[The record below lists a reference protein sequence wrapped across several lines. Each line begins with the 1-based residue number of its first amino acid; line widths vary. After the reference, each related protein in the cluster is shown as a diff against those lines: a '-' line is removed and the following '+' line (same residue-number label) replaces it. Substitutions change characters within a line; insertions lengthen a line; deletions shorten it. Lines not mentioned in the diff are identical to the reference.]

1 MGAARNIDIH
11 GAKGGEE
18 KPKTPTEAP
27 DSLRSV
33 AIAKMLIAVGEGEF
47 EGTPTPR
54 DIYLDNTPL
63 QDPQGNM
70 NFPNVKWEWRTG
82 AVDQTYIQGI
92 PSVENETTISTEL
105 RSGTPWVRAINN
117 TQLSAVRVRFAWPAL
132 QSVDAGGNING
143 YRIEYKVELA
153 TDGGAYQQVLSEAV
167 DGKTTSVY
175 ERTRRIDL
183 PKATTGWLM
192 RITRIT
198 VNQNNNKIS
207 DTMQIAGFTEVIDA
221 KIRYPNTALLYI
233 EFSAEQFRSI
243 PAVTVET
250 KLKKMQV
257 PSNYDPVS
265 RSYSGVWDGT
275 FKQAWTDN
283 AVWMTYDITTADRFG
298 LGRRI
303 KPWMVDKWELYR
315 ISQYCDQLVPDGKGG
330 QEPRFI
336 CNLNLQSKA
345 DARSLLRDISAIY
358 RGMTYWAQGQ
368 VFTLADMPR
377 ATDFD
382 FAYTRANVLE
392 GKFTYSS
399 ASERTRYTRAL
410 ISYDNP
416 LNNYDTD
423 VTAVTDQKL
432 QRRYGDNPLEISAIG
447 CTRESE
453 AQRRG
458 KWALLTNSKDRA
470 VTFKVGL
477 DGRIPLPGYVIPI
490 ADELLAGRAIGGR
503 ISAVNGKVITL
514 DRDTQAKPG
523 DRLIL
528 NLPDGKCEGRT
539 VQMVSGRQVTVTVAY
554 SVTPEPELVWA
565 LDADDLAV
573 PLYRVV
579 SVARPEPGVFEI
591 SAVQYDPSKFA
602 HIDTGARLEER
613 PISVIPVT
621 VVPPPASVT
630 LTSSY
635 AVNQGIAISTM
646 NISWPAVAG
655 AVAYDVEWRK
665 DSGNWIKVQRT
676 GSTSVDIT
684 GIYSGA
690 YLARVRAVSAFEI
703 SSIWK
708 NSSLTNLEGKT
719 GLPPAVSFLTTTS
732 LVYGIGIQWGFPPG
746 AEDTQRTEL
755 WYSESPDLTTAVK
768 LSDFS
773 YPQAKHEMHALLPGA
788 SLFFWARLVDRS
800 GNVGPF
806 WPVPG
811 AVNGQASTEQS
822 DYEAY
827 YAEKIGKG
835 ALYQSLREEIELI
848 TGDGPG
854 SVNERLE
861 EAKQELKDLIEQVND
876 ALAYDPA
883 KPYLKG
889 DIVRL
894 DQRLY
899 QAKGPMPVGSAPPNA
914 TYWIDIGTI
923 LETTDA
929 LVSQVQIIE
938 TKIEEIDGKVL
949 ATATSVEAL
958 RSAARGDD
966 GAGDLADAI
975 KGWTSTAD
983 LAVERKTRASEN
995 DAMAQQLLTLG
1006 AQVGDNKSS
1015 LTVLE
1020 QVFAS
1025 NRETSAAQ
1033 ITKLNSELSAVD
1045 QKANGTAQ
1053 ALSSLDTKVTNLDG
1067 KITSQAASN
1076 EALRASVRGDDGS
1089 GDLAGAIKAWE
1100 STAAISTEKKVRASE
1115 IEAQAKVSETL
1126 QSSIG
1131 QTSASVQT
1139 VSETVVQLNGKVLA
1153 QTTMKAQTIV
1163 DGRKVVSGLAFG
1175 ANGEQSEFLI
1185 FAQRFAIVNEV
1196 SGKVDPMFVV
1206 ENGQAVFNTAIIS
1219 KAIIQEVVLGMVLR
1233 SPAVDSLGRPLLEI
1247 NIPAGTFTLRSA
1259 GTGGSSLL
1267 NNDGLTVFDAG
1278 GVDRVSV
1285 GRLSV

>member
-1 MGAARNIDIH
+1 MGAARKFDIH
-11 GAKGGEE
+11 GAKGGED

-33 AIAKMLIAVGEGEF
+33 AVAKMLIAVGEGEF
-47 EGTPTPR
+47 EGTPTAQ

-82 AVDQTYIQGI
+82 AVDQSYIQGI

-105 RSGTPWVRAINN
+105 RSGTPWVRAISN

-132 QSVDAGGNING
+132 QTIDSGGNVNG
-143 YRIEYKVELA
+143 YRIEYKIELA

-167 DGKTTSVY
+167 DGKTTSLY

-183 PKATTGWLM
+183 PKATSGWLM
-192 RITRIT
+192 RITRVT
-198 VNQNNNKIS
+198 ANQNNNKIS

-257 PSNYDPVS
+257 PSNYDPVA
-265 RSYSGVWDGT
+265 RSYTGVWDGT

-330 QEPRFI
+330 LEPRFI

-345 DARSLLRDISAIY
+345 DAWSLLRDISTIY

-368 VFTLADMPR
+368 VFTLSDMPR

-382 FAYTRANVLE
+382 FAYTRANVID

-423 VTAVTDQKL
+423 VTAVTDAKL

-490 ADELLAGRAIGGR
+490 ADELLAGRPVGGR
-503 ISAVNGKVITL
+503 ISAVNGKIITL

-539 VQMVSGRQVTVTVAY
+539 VQLVSGRQVTVTVAY
-554 SVTPEPELVWA
+554 SVPPERELVWA
-565 LDADDLAV
+565 LDADDLAI

-613 PISVIPVT
+613 PISVIPIT
-621 VVPPPASVT
+621 VVQAPASVSI
-630 LTSSY
+630 TSNHS
-635 AVNQGIAISTM
+635 VDQGLAISTM

-665 DSGNWIKVQRT
+665 DNGNWVRLQRA
-676 GSTSVDIT
+676 GSTSVDVT
-684 GIYSGA
+684 GIYAGA
-690 YLARVRAVSAFEI
+690 YIARVRAVSAFDI

-708 NSSLTNLEGKT
+708 SSALTELKGKEGV
-719 GLPPAVSFLTTTS
+719 PPAVAYLTTSSELFGIS
-732 LVYGIGIQWGFPPG
+732 LKWGFPAG
-746 AEDTQRTEL
+746 ADDTQRTEIWCGPTTDL
-755 WYSESPDLTTAVK
+755 ESAEK
-768 LSDFS
+768 LSDLA
-773 YPQAKHEMHALLPGA
+773 YPQSEYLMRVPQAGA
-788 SLFFWARLVDRS
+788 EFFFWARLVDRT
-800 GNVGPF
+800 GNIGPWYPAGTGVVGRSSSDPA
-806 WPVPG
+806 PILELLTGKYVESE
-811 AVNGQASTEQS
+811 VGQQLS
-822 DYEAY
+822 
-827 YAEKIGKG
+827 EKIDDLHAQIE
-835 ALYQSLREEIELI
+835 ALDGLSAYIPDQSYFAGEM
-848 TGDGPG
+848 T
-854 SVNERLE
+854 
-861 EAKQELKDLIEQVND
+861 
-876 ALAYDPA
+876 LAN
-883 KPYLKG
+883 G
-889 DIVRL
+889 RI
-894 DQRLY
+894 Y
-899 QAKGPMPVGSAPPNA
+899 QATQAVPVNTPPPNVN
-914 TYWIDIGTI
+914 YWIDVGAVVEAANG
-923 LETTDA
+923 LA
-929 LVSQVQIIE
+929 QQVQQN
-938 TKIEEIDGKVL
+938 TADIDELGAEASSVQVL
-949 ATATSVEAL
+949 RAAWRDDNGEGDLQGALKLWDTQAAYANEVVVRATQDQAFATAT
-958 RSAARGDD
+958 
-966 GAGDLADAI
+966 
-975 KGWTSTAD
+975 
-983 LAVERKTRASEN
+983 
-995 DAMAQQLLTLG
+995 
-1006 AQVGDNKSS
+1006 
-1015 LTVLE
+1015 
-1020 QVFAS
+1020 
-1025 NRETSAAQ
+1025 ET
-1033 ITKLNSELSAVD
+1033 
-1045 QKANGTAQ
+1045 
-1053 ALSSLDTKVTNLDG
+1053 
-1067 KITSQAASN
+1067 
-1076 EALRASVRGDDGS
+1076 LRASVAGNTAAVQQVTQAQATADGKVSTLWTLRMEATSNGQPYATGFGLALASGPGGPTSSFVVRADTFLVMNTNSQTPESLFGISGGQTFIKSAFIEDGS
-1089 GDLAGAIKAWE
+1089 ITSL
-1100 STAAISTEKKVRASE
+1100 KVGN
-1115 IEAQAKVSETL
+1115 L
-1126 QSSIG
+1126 QSNDYVAN
-1131 QTSASVQT
+1131 TSGWLLPKT
-1139 VSETVVQLNGKVLA
+1139 GPWQLNGSMA
-1153 QTTMKAQTIV
+1153 
-1163 DGRKVVSGLAFG
+1163 DGRRSTLGNSGFKVYH
-1175 ANGEQSEFLI
+1175 ANG
-1185 FAQRFAIVNEV
+1185 
-1196 SGKVDPMFVV
+1196 
-1206 ENGQAVFNTAIIS
+1206 
-1219 KAIIQEVVLGMVLR
+1219 VLGIDL
-1233 SPAVDSLGRPLLEI
+1233 SL
-1247 NIPAGTFTLRSA
+1247 
-1259 GTGGSSLL
+1259 
-1267 NNDGLTVFDAG
+1267 
-1278 GVDRVSV
+1278 
-1285 GRLSV
+1285 

>member
-1 MGAARNIDIH
+1 MGAAQKLDIY
-11 GAKGGEE
+11 GAKGGSE

-47 EGTPTPR
+47 EGTPTAK

-70 NFPNVKWEWRTG
+70 NFPNVRWEWRTG
-82 AVDQTYIQGI
+82 AVDQSYIQGI
-92 PSVENETTISTEL
+92 PSIENETTISTEL
-105 RSGTPWVRAINN
+105 RSGTPWVRAISN

-132 QSVDAGGNING
+132 QSVDSGGNVNG

-167 DGKTTSVY
+167 DGKTTSLY

-192 RITRIT
+192 RITRLT
-198 VNQNNNKIS
+198 ANQNNNKIS

-265 RSYSGVWDGT
+265 RTYSGVWDGT

-315 ISQYCDQLVPDGKGG
+315 ISQYCDQLVPNGKGG

-345 DARSLLRDISAIY
+345 DAWSLLRDISTIY

-382 FAYTRANVLE
+382 FAYTRANVID

-423 VTAVTDQKL
+423 VTAVTDAKL

-490 ADELLAGRAIGGR
+490 ADELLAGRPVGGR
-503 ISAVNGKVITL
+503 ISAMNGKVITL

-539 VQMVSGRQVTVTVAY
+539 VQLVSGRQVTVTVAY
-554 SVTPEPELVWA
+554 SVPPERELVWA
-565 LDADDLAV
+565 LDADDLAI

-591 SAVQYDPSKFA
+591 SAVQYDPSKFD

-613 PISVIPVT
+613 PISVVPIT
-621 VVPPPASVT
+621 VVPAPASVT

-676 GSTSVDIT
+676 GATSVDVT

-719 GLPPAVSFLTTTS
+719 GLPPAVSSLTTTS
-732 LVYGIGIQWGFPPG
+732 ELFGISIKWGFPPG

-755 WYSESPDLTTAVK
+755 WYGPANDLGAATK
-768 LSDFS
+768 LADLA
-773 YPQAKHEMHALLPGA
+773 YPQADYRMQSLAAGA
-788 SLFFWARLVDRS
+788 QFFFWARLVDRT

-806 WPVPG
+806 YPVANG
-811 AVNGQASTEQS
+811 VMGQASSDAGPILGMLAGKISKTELGQ
-822 DYEAY
+822 
-827 YAEKIGKG
+827 
-835 ALYQSLREEIELI
+835 
-848 TGDGPG
+848 
-854 SVNERLE
+854 
-861 EAKQELKDLIEQVND
+861 DLISELDGLQDQIDDLD
-876 ALAYDPA
+876 ALGGYVPTQV
-883 KPYLKG
+883 YLKG
-889 DIVRL
+889 QMVVEADRI
-894 DQRLY
+894 Y
-899 QAKGPMPVGSAPPNA
+899 QARVEVPANNPPPNA
-914 TYWIDIGTI
+914 TYWLDVG
-923 LETTDA
+923 
-929 LVSQVQIIE
+929 Q
-938 TKIEEIDGKVL
+938 
-949 ATATSVEAL
+949 SVETAN
-958 RSAARGDD
+958 G
-966 GAGDLADAI
+966 LAQQV
-975 KGWTSTAD
+975 TTNTAD
-983 LAVERKTRASEN
+983 IS
-995 DAMAQQLLTLG
+995 
-1006 AQVGDNKSS
+1006 
-1015 LTVLE
+1015 
-1020 QVFAS
+1020 
-1025 NRETSAAQ
+1025 
-1033 ITKLNSELSAVD
+1033 KLDGVV
-1045 QKANGTAQ
+1045 TAQ
-1053 ALSSLDTKVTNLDG
+1053 ASTTN
-1067 KITSQAASN
+1067 
-1076 EALRASVRGDDGS
+1076 ALRASARDDSGS
-1089 GDLAGAIKAWE
+1089 GAKADALKGWA
-1100 STAAISTEKKVRASE
+1100 STAAIVQESKVRATA
-1115 IEAQAKVSETL
+1115 IEAEATKTTQLQATVGQNTSAIQETSSALANTNGQLQTLWSVKMETTAGGQKYAASFGLGLQVDPSGVSSQFVVRADTFML
-1126 QSSIG
+1126 LNLASGVPVSPFAVTGG
-1131 QTSASVQT
+1131 QTFINAAFIQDGTITNAKIGAYISSTNYIAGQ
-1139 VSETVVQLNGKVLA
+1139 QGWILNK
-1153 QTTMKAQTIV
+1153 
-1163 DGRKVVSGLAFG
+1163 DGTF
-1175 ANGEQSEFLI
+1175 
-1185 FAQRFAIVNEV
+1185 
-1196 SGKVDPMFVV
+1196 
-1206 ENGQAVFNTAIIS
+1206 
-1219 KAIIQEVVLGMVLR
+1219 
-1233 SPAVDSLGRPLLEI
+1233 EI
-1247 NIPAGTFTLRSA
+1247 NGVVPGQGRSVMTNRSLRFWDV
-1259 GTGGSSLL
+1259 
-1267 NNDGLTVFDAG
+1267 NNVKRVQIGDLTE
-1278 GVDRVSV
+1278 
-1285 GRLSV
+1285 

>member
-1 MGAARNIDIH
+1 MGAARKIDIH

-33 AIAKMLIAVGEGEF
+33 AIAKILIAVGEGEF
-47 EGTPTPR
+47 EGTPTAK

-92 PSVENETTISTEL
+92 PSIENETTISTEL
-105 RSGTPWVRAINN
+105 RSGTPWVRAITN

-132 QSVDAGGNING
+132 QSVDSSGNING

-167 DGKTTSVY
+167 DGKTTSLY

-192 RITRIT
+192 KITRLT

-265 RSYSGVWDGT
+265 RTYSGVWDGT

-283 AVWMTYDITTADRFG
+283 AAWMTYDITTADRFG

-345 DARSLLRDISAIY
+345 DAWSLLRDISAIY

-382 FAYTRANVLE
+382 FAYTRANVID

-399 ASERTRYTRAL
+399 SSERTRYTRAL

-470 VTFKVGL
+470 VNFRVGL

-490 ADELLAGRAIGGR
+490 ADELLAGRPVGGR

-539 VQMVSGRQVTVTVAY
+539 VQLVSGRQVTVTVAY
-554 SVTPEPELVWA
+554 SVTPERELVWA
-565 LDADDLAV
+565 IDADDLAI

-591 SAVQYDPSKFA
+591 SAVQYDPSKFD

-613 PISVIPVT
+613 PISVVPIT
-621 VVPPPASVT
+621 VVPAPASVT
-630 LTSSY
+630 ITSNYS
-635 AVNQGIAISTM
+635 VDQGLAISTM
-646 NISWPAVAG
+646 NISWPSVAG

-665 DSGNWIKVQRT
+665 DSGNWIKLQRT
-676 GSTSVDIT
+676 GAASVDVT

-690 YLARVRAVSAFEI
+690 YVARVRSVSAFEI

-708 NSSLTNLEGKT
+708 SSNLTNLEGKV
-719 GLPPAVSFLTTTS
+719 GLPPAVAFLRTTS
-732 LVYGIGIQWGFPPG
+732 ELFGISIKWGFPPG

-755 WYSESPDLTTAVK
+755 WYGAANDLSVATK
-768 LSDFS
+768 LADLAH
-773 YPQAKHEMHALLPGA
+773 PQADYRMQSLLAGA
-788 SLFFWARLVDRS
+788 TLFFWARLVDRT

-806 WPVPG
+806 YPVG
-811 AVNGQASTEQS
+811 NDVMGQASS
-822 DYEAY
+822 DADPVLDLLV
-827 YAEKIGKG
+827 GKLTKTQFG
-835 ALYQSLREEIELI
+835 QGLISELDGLQDQIDSL
-848 TGDGPG
+848 DGLG
-854 SVNERLE
+854 GYVSS
-861 EAKQELKDLIEQVND
+861 QI
-876 ALAYDPA
+876 
-883 KPYLKG
+883 YLKG
-889 DIVRL
+889 QMVVEGDRI
-894 DQRLY
+894 Y
-899 QAKGPMPVGSAPPNA
+899 QAKVDVPVNNPPPSA
-914 TYWIDIGTI
+914 TYWLDVG
-923 LETTDA
+923 
-929 LVSQVQIIE
+929 Q
-938 TKIEEIDGKVL
+938 
-949 ATATSVEAL
+949 SVE
-958 RSAARGDD
+958 SANG
-966 GAGDLADAI
+966 L
-975 KGWTSTAD
+975 
-983 LAVERKTRASEN
+983 
-995 DAMAQQLLTLG
+995 AQQVST
-1006 AQVGDNKSS
+1006 N
-1015 LTVLE
+1015 TT
-1020 QVFAS
+1020 
-1025 NRETSAAQ
+1025 N
-1033 ITKLNSELSAVD
+1033 ITKLDGVV
-1045 QKANGTAQ
+1045 TAQ
-1053 ALSSLDTKVTNLDG
+1053 ASTTN
-1067 KITSQAASN
+1067 
-1076 EALRASVRGDDGS
+1076 ALRASARDNSGS
-1089 GDLAGAIKAWE
+1089 GAKADALKGWASTTAIVEEA
-1100 STAAISTEKKVRASE
+1100 KVRASA
-1115 IEAQAKVSETL
+1115 IEAEATKTTQLQATVGQNTAAIQQTSSALANTNGQFQTLWSVKMETTAGGQKYATSFGLGLQVDPSGVSSQFVVRADTFMLLNLENGTPVSPFSVTGGQTFIRSAFIREASIGVAKLTQSL
-1126 QSSIG
+1126 QSANYVPGKTGLMINFVTGEFELNSTVG
-1131 QTSASVQT
+1131 AGGRQTI
-1139 VSETVVQLNGKVLA
+1139 NNRGGKVYDEGDVKRYQWGDL
-1153 QTTMKAQTIV
+1153 
-1163 DGRKVVSGLAFG
+1163 
-1175 ANGEQSEFLI
+1175 
-1185 FAQRFAIVNEV
+1185 
-1196 SGKVDPMFVV
+1196 
-1206 ENGQAVFNTAIIS
+1206 
-1219 KAIIQEVVLGMVLR
+1219 
-1233 SPAVDSLGRPLLEI
+1233 
-1247 NIPAGTFTLRSA
+1247 SA
-1259 GTGGSSLL
+1259 
-1267 NNDGLTVFDAG
+1267 
-1278 GVDRVSV
+1278 
-1285 GRLSV
+1285 

>member
-1 MGAARNIDIH
+1 MGAARKIDIH

-47 EGTPTPR
+47 EGTPTAK

-105 RSGTPWVRAINN
+105 RSGTPWIRAINN

-153 TDGGAYQQVLSEAV
+153 TDGGAYQQILSEAV

-198 VNQNNNKIS
+198 LNQNNNKIS

-257 PSNYDPVS
+257 PSNYEPVS

-283 AVWMTYDITTADRFG
+283 PVWMTYDITTADRFG

-345 DARSLLRDISAIY
+345 DAWSLLQDISTIY

-377 ATDFD
+377 AADFD
-382 FAYTRANVLE
+382 FAYTRANVID

-416 LNNYDTD
+416 LNNFDTD
-423 VTAVTDQKL
+423 VTAVTDAKL

-490 ADELLAGRAIGGR
+490 ADELLAGRPVGGR

-539 VQMVSGRQVTVTVAY
+539 VQLVSGRQVTVTVAY
-554 SVTPEPELVWA
+554 SVPPERELVWA
-565 LDADDLAV
+565 LDADDLAI

-613 PISVIPVT
+613 PISVIPIT
-621 VVPPPASVT
+621 VVPAPASVT

-635 AVNQGIAISTM
+635 SVNQGIAISTM
-646 NISWPAVAG
+646 NISWQSVAG

-665 DSGNWIKVQRT
+665 DSGNWIRVQRT
-676 GSTSVDIT
+676 GSTSVDVT

-690 YLARVRAVSAFEI
+690 YLARVRAVSAFDI
-703 SSIWK
+703 SSVWK
-708 NSSLTNLEGKT
+708 NSILTNLQGKT
-719 GLPPAVSFLTTTS
+719 GLPPAVSFLNTKS
-732 LVYGIGIQWGFPPG
+732 ELFGIGIKWGFPAG

-755 WYSESPDLTTAVK
+755 WYGPANNLAAATKLADLA
-768 LSDFS
+768 
-773 YPQAKHEMHALLPGA
+773 YPQADYRMQSLLAGA
-788 SLFFWARLVDRS
+788 TLFFWARLVDRT
-800 GNVGPF
+800 GNIGPF
-806 WPVPG
+806 YPV
-811 AVNGQASTEQS
+811 VNGVMGQSSSDAGAILEQ
-822 DYEAY
+822 
-827 YAEKIGKG
+827 IKG
-835 ALYQSLREEIELI
+835 QIDETSLGQLLNARINLI
-848 TGDGPG
+848 DGNGPG
-854 SVNERLE
+854 SVNGRIAATKAELE
-861 EAKQELKDLIEQVND
+861 QLIDQVVD
-876 ALAYDPA
+876 ALEWVPDRA
-883 KPYLKG
+883 YLKG
-889 DIVRL
+889 DIVR
-894 DQRLY
+894 QGQNLY
-899 QAKGPMPVGSAPPNA
+899 QAIAPVPANIQPPSAN
-914 TYWIDIGTI
+914 YWFNMGTI
-923 LETTDA
+923 AETTRAMA
-929 LVSQVQIIE
+929 LQIQQNSASITEIGLEVTSQASQLSTVKA
-938 TKIEEIDGKVL
+938 TVNDPTTGVN
-949 ATATSVEAL
+949 ATATGL
-958 RSAARGDD
+958 
-966 GAGDLADAI
+966 
-975 KGWTSTAD
+975 STLKA
-983 LAVERKTRASEN
+983 
-995 DAMAQQLLTLG
+995 
-1006 AQVGDNKSS
+1006 
-1015 LTVLE
+1015 TV
-1020 QVFAS
+1020 
-1025 NRETSAAQ
+1025 T
-1033 ITKLNSELSAVD
+1033 T
-1045 QKANGTAQ
+1045 
-1053 ALSSLDTKVTNLDG
+1053 
-1067 KITSQAASN
+1067 
-1076 EALRASVRGDDGS
+1076 
-1089 GDLAGAIKAWE
+1089 
-1100 STAAISTEKKVRASE
+1100 
-1115 IEAQAKVSETL
+1115 
-1126 QSSIG
+1126 
-1131 QTSASVQT
+1131 
-1139 VSETVVQLNGKVLA
+1139 LNGKVTTTAERVDGIYLQVNPPLQGDDSA
-1153 QTTMKAQTIV
+1153 LMGSEASYVGVWSTQSALIEGDMVQGQRTDLVEVKVASNAASVVSEQTARINADGALSSRIDTVKAQTSSNAAAV
-1163 DGRKVVSGLAFG
+1163 
-1175 ANGEQSEFLI
+1175 QSEIVARTSADQALGQRIDTVQSTVGGNTLAIQTNSTAIQTVNGKVTANWSVRMQYETATGLYKYAGIGLGLENGPGGLQTQFI
-1185 FAQRFAIVNEV
+1185 IDADRFAI
-1196 SGKVDPMFVV
+1196 
-1206 ENGQAVFNTAIIS
+1206 GQAGTVPFAVTGGQTFIQAAFIQDGTITNAKIGAYIS
-1219 KAIIQEVVLGMVLR
+1219 STNYIAGQQGWILNKDGTF
-1233 SPAVDSLGRPLLEI
+1233 EI
-1247 NIPAGTFTLRSA
+1247 NGLVPGQGRSIMTNRSLRF
-1259 GTGGSSLL
+1259 
-1267 NNDGLTVFDAG
+1267 FDVN
-1278 GVDRVSV
+1278 GVKRVQI
-1285 GRLSV
+1285 GDLSE

>member
-1 MGAARNIDIH
+1 MGDDSRIDIH

-33 AIAKMLIAVGEGEF
+33 AIAKILIAVGEGEF
-47 EGTPTPR
+47 EGTPTAK

-63 QDPQGNM
+63 QDPQGSM

-82 AVDQTYIQGI
+82 AVDQAYIKGI

-105 RSGTPWVRAINN
+105 RSGTPWVRAISN
-117 TQLSAVRVRFAWPAL
+117 TQLSAVRIRFAWPAL
-132 QSVDAGGNING
+132 QSVDASGNING
-143 YRIEYKVELA
+143 YAIGYKVELA
-153 TDGGAYQQVLSEAV
+153 TDGGAYREVLNEAV
-167 DGKTTSVY
+167 SGKTTSLY

-192 RITRIT
+192 RITRLT
-198 VNQNNNKIS
+198 ANQNNNKIS

-250 KLKKMQV
+250 KLKKMLV

-265 RSYSGVWDGT
+265 RSYNGVWDGT

-283 AVWMTYDITTADRFG
+283 PVWMTYDITTADRFG

-315 ISQYCDQLVPDGKGG
+315 ISQYCDQLVPDGKGS

-336 CNLNLQSKA
+336 CDLNLQSKA
-345 DARSLLRDISAIY
+345 DAWSLLRDISAIY

-368 VFTLADMPR
+368 VFTLSDMPR

-382 FAYTRANVLE
+382 FAYTRANVLD

-410 ISYDNP
+410 VSYDNP

-490 ADELLAGRAIGGR
+490 ADELLAGRPVGGR
-503 ISAVNGKVITL
+503 ITAVSGKVITL

-539 VQMVSGRQVTVTVAY
+539 VQLVSGWKVTVTVAY
-554 SVTPEPELVWA
+554 SVPPEVELVWA
-565 LDADDLAV
+565 LDADDLAI

-613 PISVIPVT
+613 PISVIPIT
-621 VVPPPASVT
+621 VVPAPASVS

-646 NISWPAVAG
+646 NISWPAVTG

-690 YLARVRAVSAFEI
+690 YLARVRSVSAFEI
-703 SSIWK
+703 SSVWK
-708 NSSLTNLEGKT
+708 SSNLTNLQGKT
-719 GLPPAVSFLTTTS
+719 GLPPAVSFLRTTS
-732 LVYGIGIQWGFPPG
+732 ELFGISIKWGFPPG

-755 WYSESPDLTTAVK
+755 WYGPANSLPAATKLADLA
-768 LSDFS
+768 
-773 YPQAKHEMHALLPGA
+773 YPQADYRMQQLQAGA
-788 SLFFWARLVDRS
+788 TLFFWARLVDRT
-800 GNVGPF
+800 GNIGPLY
-806 WPVPG
+806 PV
-811 AVNGQASTEQS
+811 VNGVMGQASSDAGPILEQIKGQINETS
-822 DYEAY
+822 L
-827 YAEKIGKG
+827 GKTLNDRINLVDG
-835 ALYQSLREEIELI
+835 N
-848 TGDGPG
+848 GPG
-854 SVNERLE
+854 SVNSRINT
-861 EAKQELKDLIEQVND
+861 AKQELEGLIDQIVD
-876 ALAYDPA
+876 ALEYFPGKAYA
-883 KPYLKG
+883 LN
-889 DIVRL
+889 DIVRVG
-894 DQRLY
+894 QHLY
-899 QAKGPMPVGSAPPNA
+899 QANGAVPPNSPPPNA
-914 TYWIDIGTI
+914 TYWTDIGTV
-923 LETTDA
+923 TQTVNA
-929 LVSQVQIIE
+929 LVTQVQQNSSTINQHGQDISAQASQLNAVR
-938 TKIEEIDGKVL
+938 TTVNDPVTGVVATASGLSTLKTSVTTLDGKVKTTAERVDGIYVQVNPPL
-949 ATATSVEAL
+949 QGDDSALMGSEAAYIGVWSTQSALIEGDLVQGQKTEAVEVKVAATAAAVAAEQTARISGEGALASSIETLKTSVGGNTLAIQTN
-958 RSAARGDD
+958 ATAIQTVD
-966 GAGDLADAI
+966 G
-975 KGWTSTAD
+975 
-983 LAVERKTRASEN
+983 
-995 DAMAQQLLTLG
+995 
-1006 AQVGDNKSS
+1006 
-1015 LTVLE
+1015 
-1020 QVFAS
+1020 
-1025 NRETSAAQ
+1025 
-1033 ITKLNSELSAVD
+1033 
-1045 QKANGTAQ
+1045 
-1053 ALSSLDTKVTNLDG
+1053 KVTANWTVRL
-1067 KITSQAASN
+1067 QYEAATG
-1076 EALRASVRGDDGS
+1076 LYKY
-1089 GDLAGAIKAWE
+1089 AGIGLGLE
-1100 STAAISTEKKVRASE
+1100 NGPGG
-1115 IEAQAKVSETL
+1115 L
-1126 QSSIG
+1126 QSQFIID
-1131 QTSASVQT
+1131 A
-1139 VSETVVQLNGKVLA
+1139 
-1153 QTTMKAQTIV
+1153 
-1163 DGRKVVSGLAFG
+1163 D
-1175 ANGEQSEFLI
+1175 
-1185 FAQRFAIVNEV
+1185 RFAI
-1196 SGKVDPMFVV
+1196 
-1206 ENGQAVFNTAIIS
+1206 GQAGIVPFAVQGGQTFIKSAFIQDGTITNAKIGNYIQS
-1219 KAIIQEVVLGMVLR
+1219 NNYDPGKAGWKLFFDGTF
-1233 SPAVDSLGRPLLEI
+1233 EI
-1247 NIPAGTFTLRSA
+1247 NGVVPGQGRSMMTNRSLRFWD
-1259 GTGGSSLL
+1259 
-1267 NNDGLTVFDAG
+1267 NG
-1278 GVDRVSV
+1278 GVKRVQI
-1285 GRLSV
+1285 GDLSE

>member
-1 MGAARNIDIH
+1 MGAARKIDIH

-47 EGTPTPR
+47 EGTPTAK

-82 AVDQTYIQGI
+82 AVDQAYIQGI
-92 PSVENETTISTEL
+92 PSIENETTISTEL
-105 RSGTPWVRAINN
+105 RSGTPWVRAISN

-132 QSVDAGGNING
+132 QSVDASGNING
-143 YRIEYKVELA
+143 YRIQYTVELA

-167 DGKTTSVY
+167 DGKTTSLY

-183 PKATTGWLM
+183 PKASTGWLM
-192 RITRIT
+192 RITRLT

-265 RSYSGVWDGT
+265 RTYTGVWDGT

-345 DARSLLRDISAIY
+345 DAWSLLRDISAIY

-368 VFTLADMPR
+368 VFTLSDMPR

-382 FAYTRANVLE
+382 FAYTRANVLD

-410 ISYDNP
+410 VSYDNP

-490 ADELLAGRAIGGR
+490 ADELLAGRPVGGR
-503 ISAVNGKVITL
+503 ISEVNGKVIKL

-539 VQMVSGRQVTVTVAY
+539 VQLVSGRQVTVTVAY

-565 LDADDLAV
+565 LDADDLAI

-579 SVARPEPGVFEI
+579 SVARPEAGVFEI

-613 PISVIPVT
+613 PISVIPIT
-621 VVPPPASVT
+621 VVPPPVSVT

-646 NISWPAVAG
+646 NISWPAVTG

-665 DSGNWIKVQRT
+665 DNGNWIKVQRT
-676 GSTSVDIT
+676 GSTSVDVT

-708 NSSLTNLEGKT
+708 SSSLTNLEGKT

-732 LVYGIGIQWGFPPG
+732 ELFGIGIKWGFPAG

-755 WYSESPDLTTAVK
+755 WYGPANNLAAATKLADLA
-768 LSDFS
+768 
-773 YPQAKHEMHALLPGA
+773 YPQADYRMQSLLAGA
-788 SLFFWARLVDRS
+788 TLFFWARLVDRT
-800 GNVGPF
+800 GNIGPF
-806 WPVPG
+806 FPV
-811 AVNGQASTEQS
+811 VNGVMGQASADAGPILEQ
-822 DYEAY
+822 
-827 YAEKIGKG
+827 IKG
-835 ALYQSLREEIELI
+835 QIDESSLGQLLKARIDLI
-848 TGDGPG
+848 DGNGPG
-854 SVNERLE
+854 SVNSRINAAKDELE
-861 EAKQELKDLIEQVND
+861 GLIDQIVD
-876 ALAYDPA
+876 ALEYDPA
-883 KPYLKG
+883 KTYVKG
-889 DIVRL
+889 DIVRQGQNL
-894 DQRLY
+894 F
-899 QAKGPMPVGSAPPNA
+899 QAIAPVPANTPPPNA
-914 TYWIDIGTI
+914 NYWFNMGTLAEATNAMALQIQQNSAGITEIGNEVTSQASQ
-923 LETTDA
+923 LSAVKATVNDPATGVNATATGLSTLKATVTT
-929 LVSQVQIIE
+929 L
-938 TKIEEIDGKVL
+938 DGKVTTTAQRVDGIYLQVNPPLQGDDSALMGSDTAYVGVWSTQSALIEGDLVQGQRTDSVEVKVASNAAAIATEQTARLNAYGAL
-949 ATATSVEAL
+949 ATSLETVRTTVNGNS
-958 RSAARGDD
+958 
-966 GAGDLADAI
+966 LAI
-975 KGWTSTAD
+975 QTNSTA
-983 LAVERKTRASEN
+983 
-995 DAMAQQLLTLG
+995 
-1006 AQVGDNKSS
+1006 
-1015 LTVLE
+1015 
-1020 QVFAS
+1020 
-1025 NRETSAAQ
+1025 
-1033 ITKLNSELSAVD
+1033 I
-1045 QKANGTAQ
+1045 
-1053 ALSSLDTKVTNLDG
+1053 
-1067 KITSQAASN
+1067 
-1076 EALRASVRGDDGS
+1076 
-1089 GDLAGAIKAWE
+1089 
-1100 STAAISTEKKVRASE
+1100 
-1115 IEAQAKVSETL
+1115 
-1126 QSSIG
+1126 
-1131 QTSASVQT
+1131 QT
-1139 VSETVVQLNGKVLA
+1139 VNGKVTA
-1153 QTTMKAQTIV
+1153 NWSVRMQYESAT
-1163 DGRKVVSGLAFG
+1163 GLYKYAG
-1175 ANGEQSEFLI
+1175 IGLGLENGPGGLQSQFI
-1185 FAQRFAIVNEV
+1185 IDADRFAIGQAGTVPFAVTGGQTFIKAAFIQDGTITNAKIGNYIQSNNYDPGKAGWKLFFDGTFEINSSLGANQARQV
-1196 SGKVDPMFVV
+1196 INNKGGKVFD
-1206 ENGQAVFNTAIIS
+1206 E
-1219 KAIIQEVVLGMVLR
+1219 
-1233 SPAVDSLGRPLLEI
+1233 
-1247 NIPAGTFTLRSA
+1247 AGNKRYQWGDLSA
-1259 GTGGSSLL
+1259 
-1267 NNDGLTVFDAG
+1267 
-1278 GVDRVSV
+1278 
-1285 GRLSV
+1285 

>member
-1 MGAARNIDIH
+1 MGAARKIDIH

-47 EGTPTPR
+47 EGTPTAK

-82 AVDQTYIQGI
+82 AVDQAYIQGI
-92 PSVENETTISTEL
+92 PSIENETTISTEL
-105 RSGTPWVRAINN
+105 RSGTPWVRAISN

-132 QSVDAGGNING
+132 QSVDSGGNVNG

-167 DGKTTSVY
+167 DGKTTSLY

-192 RITRIT
+192 RITRLT
-198 VNQNNNKIS
+198 TSQNNNKIA

-243 PAVTVET
+243 PAVTIET
-250 KLKKMQV
+250 KLKKLQV

-265 RSYSGVWDGT
+265 RTYSGVWDGT

-336 CNLNLQSKA
+336 CNLNLQGKA
-345 DARSLLRDISAIY
+345 DAWSLLQDISTIY

-368 VFTLADMPR
+368 VFTLSDMPR

-382 FAYTRANVLE
+382 FAYTRANVID

-416 LNNYDTD
+416 ANNYDTD

-490 ADELLAGRAIGGR
+490 ADELLAGRPVGGR
-503 ISAVNGKVITL
+503 ISAVSGKVITL
-514 DRDTQAKPG
+514 DRDTHAKPG

-539 VQMVSGRQVTVTVAY
+539 VQMVSGRQLTVTVAY
-554 SVTPEPELVWA
+554 SVPPERELVWA
-565 LDADDLAV
+565 LDADDLAI

-591 SAVQYDPSKFA
+591 SAVQYDPSKFD

-613 PISVIPVT
+613 PISVVPIT
-621 VVPPPASVT
+621 VVPAPASVDI
-630 LTSSY
+630 TSNYS
-635 AVNQGIAISTM
+635 VDQGLAISTM

-676 GSTSVDIT
+676 GSTSVDVT

-690 YLARVRAVSAFEI
+690 YIARVRSVSSFEI

-708 NSSLTNLEGKT
+708 NSNLTNLEGKV
-719 GLPPAVSFLTTTS
+719 GLPPAVAFLTTTS
-732 LVYGIGIQWGFPPG
+732 ELFGISIKWGFPPG
-746 AEDTQRTEL
+746 AEDTQRTEV
-755 WYSESPDLTTAVK
+755 WYGPANDLGASTK
-768 LSDFS
+768 LADLA
-773 YPQAKHEMHALLPGA
+773 YPQADYRMQSLLAGA
-788 SLFFWARLVDRS
+788 TLFFWARLVDRT

-806 WPVPG
+806 YPIGNGVM
-811 AVNGQASTEQS
+811 GQASSDAGPILEQI
-822 DYEAY
+822 
-827 YAEKIGKG
+827 KGKVDES
-835 ALYQSLREEIELI
+835 AISKELNDRI
-848 TGDGPG
+848 DLIDGSGPG
-854 SVNERLE
+854 SVNARIDQ
-861 EAKQELKDLIEQVND
+861 AVQDFTD
-876 ALAYDPA
+876 ALAYDPE
-883 KPYLKG
+883 KPYVKG
-889 DIVRL
+889 DMVRQG
-894 DQRLY
+894 QRIY
-899 QAKGPMPVGSAPPNA
+899 QAEGPVAVGIAPPA
-914 TYWIDIGTI
+914 APWKDIGST
-923 LETTDA
+923 LEEANA
-929 LVSQVQIIE
+929 LAGEVHQNTLDIAEV
-938 TKIEEIDGKVL
+938 DGKLV
-949 ATATSVEAL
+949 ATSEKVDGVYAQVNPTYAGDTTTNAGDNTVSAGVWSVWSAIAEGDYAQSKRTDLVEA
-958 RSAARGDD
+958 S
-966 GAGDLADAI
+966 
-975 KGWTSTAD
+975 
-983 LAVERKTRASEN
+983 VN
-995 DAMAQQLLTLG
+995 
-1006 AQVGDNKSS
+1006 
-1015 LTVLE
+1015 
-1020 QVFAS
+1020 
-1025 NRETSAAQ
+1025 
-1033 ITKLNSELSAVD
+1033 
-1045 QKANGTAQ
+1045 AN
-1053 ALSSLDTKVTNLDG
+1053 
-1067 KITSQAASN
+1067 
-1076 EALRASVRGDDGS
+1076 
-1089 GDLAGAIKAWE
+1089 
-1100 STAAISTEKKVRASE
+1100 TAAISTETTARVSADTALAQQITTLGSQVGGNSTAIQTETAARVAADGVLGQQITTVETNLNGANAS
-1115 IEAQAKVSETL
+1115 IAQNTQAIQTIDGKVSLGWSVRLQYTSATGEYKYAGVGLGLENGPGGL
-1126 QSSIG
+1126 QSKFIIDADMFAIG
-1131 QTSASVQT
+1131 QGGTIPFAVTGGQTFIKAAFIQDGTITNAKIGAYIQSDDYVAGSTGWRLSKTGVFEINGSVPGQGRMT
-1139 VSETVVQLNGKVLA
+1139 MTNRSLRVYDAAGQKRVQLGDL
-1153 QTTMKAQTIV
+1153 
-1163 DGRKVVSGLAFG
+1163 
-1175 ANGEQSEFLI
+1175 SE
-1185 FAQRFAIVNEV
+1185 
-1196 SGKVDPMFVV
+1196 
-1206 ENGQAVFNTAIIS
+1206 
-1219 KAIIQEVVLGMVLR
+1219 
-1233 SPAVDSLGRPLLEI
+1233 
-1247 NIPAGTFTLRSA
+1247 
-1259 GTGGSSLL
+1259 
-1267 NNDGLTVFDAG
+1267 
-1278 GVDRVSV
+1278 
-1285 GRLSV
+1285 

>member
-1 MGAARNIDIH
+1 MGAARKIEIH

-33 AIAKMLIAVGEGEF
+33 AVAKMLIAVGEGEF
-47 EGTPTPR
+47 EGTPTAR

-82 AVDQTYIQGI
+82 AVDQSYIQGI

-105 RSGTPWVRAINN
+105 RSGTPWVRAISN

-132 QSVDAGGNING
+132 QSVDVDGNING
-143 YRIEYKVELA
+143 YRIEYKVEVA

-183 PKATTGWLM
+183 PKATSGWLM
-192 RITRIT
+192 RITRLTI
-198 VNQNNNKIS
+198 NQNNNKIS

-221 KIRYPNTALLYI
+221 KLRYPNTALLYI
-233 EFSAEQFRSI
+233 EFSAEQFRNI
-243 PAVTVET
+243 PAVTIET

-257 PSNYDPVS
+257 PSNYDPVA
-265 RSYSGVWDGT
+265 RSYTGIWDGT

-345 DARSLLRDISAIY
+345 DAWSLLRDISAIY

-368 VFTLADMPR
+368 VFTLSDMPR

-382 FAYTRANVLE
+382 FAYTRANVID

-416 LNNYDTD
+416 ANNYDTD
-423 VTAVTDQKL
+423 VTAVTDAKL
-432 QRRYGDNPLEISAIG
+432 QRRYGDNSLEISAIG

-470 VTFKVGL
+470 ITFKVGL
-477 DGRIPLPGYVIPI
+477 DGRIPLPGYVIPV
-490 ADELLAGRAIGGR
+490 ADELIAGRPVGGR

-539 VQMVSGRQVTVTVAY
+539 VQLVSGRQVTVTIAY
-554 SVTPEPELVWA
+554 SVAPERELVWA
-565 LDADDLAV
+565 LDADDLAI
-573 PLYRVV
+573 PLYRVT

-613 PISVIPVT
+613 PISVIPIT
-621 VVPPPASVT
+621 IVPPPASVT

-646 NISWPAVAG
+646 NISWPAVNG

-690 YLARVRAVSAFEI
+690 YMARVRSVSAFEI

-708 NSSLTNLEGKT
+708 SSNLTNLTGKT

-732 LVYGIGIQWGFPPG
+732 ELFGIGVKWGFPPG
-746 AEDTQRTEL
+746 AEDTQRTEI
-755 WYSESPDLTTAVK
+755 WYGPANDLGAATK
-768 LSDFS
+768 LADLA
-773 YPQAKHEMHALLPGA
+773 YPQADYRMQQLLAGA
-788 SLFFWARLVDRS
+788 TLFFWARLVDRT
-800 GNVGPF
+800 GNIGPF
-806 WPVPG
+806 YPV
-811 AVNGQASTEQS
+811 VNGVMGQASSDAGPILEQ
-822 DYEAY
+822 
-827 YAEKIGKG
+827 IKG
-835 ALYQSLREEIELI
+835 QIDETSLGQLLKDRIDLI
-848 TGDGPG
+848 DGNGPG
-854 SVNERLE
+854 SVNGRIDAAKEELE
-861 EAKQELKDLIEQVND
+861 GLIDQIVD
-876 ALAYDPA
+876 ALEWVPDKAYA
-883 KPYLKG
+883 LN
-889 DIVRL
+889 DIVRKG
-894 DQRLY
+894 QHLY
-899 QAKGPMPVGSAPPNA
+899 QANGPVPANNPPPNA
-914 TYWIDIGTI
+914 TYWTDIGTV
-923 LETTDA
+923 TQTVNA
-929 LVSQVQIIE
+929 LVTQVQQNSATITQQGNDI
-938 TKIEEIDGKVL
+938 TAQAQQLNAVNATVNDPVSGVNATATGLSTLKATVTTLDGKVTTTAERVDGIYLKVNPEMVGNETGWIGAETSSVGVWSTQSAIIEGDLVQGQRTDTVEVKVASNAAAVQSEQTARINADGAL
-949 ATATSVEAL
+949 ATRIDTVQTTV
-958 RSAARGDD
+958 G
-966 GAGDLADAI
+966 GNTLAI
-975 KGWTSTAD
+975 QTNSTAI
-983 LAVERKTRASEN
+983 
-995 DAMAQQLLTLG
+995 Q
-1006 AQVGDNKSS
+1006 
-1015 LTVLE
+1015 TV
-1020 QVFAS
+1020 
-1025 NRETSAAQ
+1025 
-1033 ITKLNSELSAVD
+1033 
-1045 QKANGTAQ
+1045 
-1053 ALSSLDTKVTNLDG
+1053 DG
-1067 KITSQAASN
+1067 KITAN
-1076 EALRASVRGDDGS
+1076 WSVRMQYETATG
-1089 GDLAGAIKAWE
+1089 LYKYAGIGLGLE
-1100 STAAISTEKKVRASE
+1100 NGPGG
-1115 IEAQAKVSETL
+1115 L
-1126 QSSIG
+1126 QSQFIID
-1131 QTSASVQT
+1131 A
-1139 VSETVVQLNGKVLA
+1139 
-1153 QTTMKAQTIV
+1153 
-1163 DGRKVVSGLAFG
+1163 D
-1175 ANGEQSEFLI
+1175 
-1185 FAQRFAIVNEV
+1185 RFAI
-1196 SGKVDPMFVV
+1196 
-1206 ENGQAVFNTAIIS
+1206 GQAGTVPFAVQDGQTFIRSAF
-1219 KAIIQEVVLGMVLR
+1219 IQDGTITNAKIGNYIQSNNYVAGTSGWKLFFDGTFEIN
-1233 SPAVDSLGRPLLEI
+1233 SSLGAGYARQVI
-1247 NIPAGTFTLRSA
+1247 NNAG
-1259 GTGGSSLL
+1259 GK
-1267 NNDGLTVFDAG
+1267 VFDAG
-1278 GVDRVSV
+1278 NIKRYQWGD
-1285 GRLSV
+1285 LDA

>member
-1 MGAARNIDIH
+1 MGAVRKIDIH
-11 GAKGGEE
+11 GAKGGEA

-27 DSLRSV
+27 DSLRSL

-47 EGTPTPR
+47 EGTPTDR
-54 DIYLDNTPL
+54 DIRLDGTPL

-92 PSVENETTISTEL
+92 PSIENETTISTEL
-105 RSGTPWVRAINN
+105 RSGTPWVRSISN

-132 QSVDAGGNING
+132 QSMDAGGNING

-198 VNQNNNKIS
+198 PNQNNNKIS

-243 PAVTVET
+243 PAVTVVCDGR
-250 KLKKMQV
+250 KWQV
-257 PSNYDPVS
+257 PSNYDSRS
-265 RSYSGVWDGT
+265 RSYTGVWDGT
-275 FKQAWTDN
+275 FKEAWTDN
-283 AVWMTYDITTADRFG
+283 PVWHTYGITTNDRFG

-315 ISQYCDQLVPDGKGG
+315 ISQHCDQLVPDGKGG
-330 QEPRFI
+330 MEPRFI

-345 DARSLLRDISAIY
+345 DAWSLLRDISAIY

-368 VFTLADMPR
+368 VFTLSDMPR

-382 FAYTRANVLE
+382 FAYTRANVID

-399 ASERTRYTRAL
+399 ASERTRYSRAL
-410 ISYDNP
+410 VSYDNRE
-416 LNNYDTD
+416 NNHDTD
-423 VTAVTDQKL
+423 VTSVTDQKL
-432 QRRYGDNPLEISAIG
+432 QRRYGDNPLEISAIA
-447 CTRESE
+447 CDRESE

-539 VQMVSGRQVTVTVAY
+539 VQLVSGRQVTVTVAY

-565 LDADDLAV
+565 LDADDLAI
-573 PLYRVV
+573 PLYRVL

-613 PISVIPVT
+613 PISVIPIT

-676 GSTSVDIT
+676 GSTSVDVT

-732 LVYGIGIQWGFPPG
+732 LIYGIGIQWGFPPG

-773 YPQAKHEMHALLPGA
+773 YPQASHEMHSLLAGA
-788 SLFFWARLVDRS
+788 SLFFWARLVDRT

-806 WPVPG
+806 FPLPG
-811 AVNGQASTEQS
+811 AVNGQASSKQS

-861 EAKQELKDLIEQVND
+861 EAKQELEDLIKQVSD

-899 QAKGPMPVGSAPPNA
+899 QAKGPVPVGATPPDV

-1020 QVFAS
+1020 QVVAS

-1033 ITKLNSELSAVD
+1033 ITKLNSDLSAVD

-1053 ALSSLDTKVTNLDG
+1053 ALTSLDTKVTNLDG
-1067 KITSQAASN
+1067 KITSQASSN

-1139 VSETVVQLNGKVLA
+1139 VSETVVQLNGKVLS
-1153 QTTMKAQTIV
+1153 QVTMKAQTVV
-1163 DGRKVVSGLAFG
+1163 DGRKVATGFAFG
-1175 ANGEQSEFLI
+1175 SNGEQSEFLI
-1185 FAQRFAIVNEV
+1185 MAQRMAVVNEID
-1196 SGKVDPMFVV
+1196 GKVIPMFVI

-1219 KAIIQEVVLGMVLR
+1219 KAFVQEIILGMTLR
-1233 SPAVDSLGRPLLEI
+1233 SPTVDSKGRPLLEI
-1247 NIPAGTFTLRSA
+1247 NIPAGTFTVRSP
-1259 GTGGSSLL
+1259 GVGGSSVL
-1267 NNDGLTVFDAG
+1267 NNDGLAVFDLNEVLRLMA
-1278 GVDRVSV
+1278 
-1285 GRLSV
+1285 GRLS